1 MPNRLANETSPYLL
15 QHSHN
20 PVDWYPW
27 GDEALMRAK
36 SEDKPIL
43 LSIGYSACHWC
54 HVMAH
59 ESFENEAIA
68 SQMNQMFINIKVDRE
83 ERPDIDHIYM
93 EAVQAMT
100 KSGGWPLTI
109 FLTPDLKPFYG
120 GTYFPP
126 EDRHNLPGFPRVLQ
140 AISES
145 YHNHRSEIDQTA
157 GQMAEMLAETT
168 KHISNPEDLTE
179 DIIKQAFLILRN
191 QFDPQNGG
199 FGRAPK
205 FPNPLALEFL
215 LRYYSRYKETEALSI
230 VEITLNK
237 MANGGIYDQIG
248 GGFHRY
254 ATDIAWQIPHFEKM
268 LYDNALL
275 SRVYLHI
282 YQITRNKTYAEI
294 AEEIL
299 DYVLREMTSP
309 QGGFYGTQDADSEG
323 EEGKYY
329 LWTID
334 EINQVSGAGTGHR
347 LALYFGASS
356 EGNFEGQNILHRTEH
371 QENKDFIL
379 KAKTALLK
387 RRENRVKPG
396 RDEKVLASWN
406 GMMLTTLAEAAS
418 ILDRPDYRTAAIKN
432 GEFMLELKQT
442 SGKIMHMY
450 SNGKGRIDGFLD
462 DYAQVIEGL
471 LALHTLTLEG
481 KWLDAAVRLNE
492 SMVNL
497 FSNPNTGLLSDTDGA
512 QKDLI
517 IRPRNEYDGAVPSA
531 ASTAA
536 LVVQK
541 IGLISGNPEYKA
553 IAGREINSVKT
564 AMVQYPLG
572 YCNWLCSLDFYL
584 SDPKEVAVFGVRNN
598 PQTKDLVKAINSRW
612 IPNKVVIGFDQTD
625 PEAFINSPL
634 LKERAMK
641 DGQSTVYI
649 CQNNTCQSP
658 ITDLVK
664 LEEAL
669 GKH

>member
-145 YHNHRSEIDQTA
+145 YYNHRSEIDQTA

-418 ILDRPDYRTAAIKN
+418 ILDRPDYRTSAIKN

-553 IAGREINSVKT
+553 IARREINSVKT

-572 YCNWLCSLDFYL
+572 YCNWLCSLDFYM

-649 CQNNTCQSP
+649 CQDNTCQSP

-669 GKH
+669 GKY

>member
-145 YHNHRSEIDQTA
+145 YHNRRSEIDQTA
-157 GQMAEMLAETT
+157 GQMTEMLAETT

-215 LRYYSRYKETEALSI
+215 LRYYSRYKEIEALSI

-282 YQITRNKTYAEI
+282 YQITRNKAYAEI
-294 AEEIL
+294 AEETL

-598 PQTKDLVKAINSRW
+598 PQTKDLVKAINSKW

-625 PEAFINSPL
+625 PEVSINSPL